1 MTDDLDVAIR
11 HVRNVALWHPTLI
24 RRAPIGMYYL
34 YMPSA
39 HRHVRPL
46 RGPAH
51 PVAGVGPGRLDDYVV
66 WVPARGDDWA
76 TVLLWSPYMA
86 APGQPQVF
94 IPGDW
99 IPYLRALATCRSR
112 QLLDWRAAHW
122 IPSRVTGSGAGDG
135 RQPAERPAVPRQGR
149 RVPARVGDHMRTI
162 DQIDLAL
169 TAISS
174 MTSPKSGV
182 KHEIEN

>member
-11 HVRNVALWHPTLI
+11 HVRTVALWHPTLI

-34 YMPSA
+34 YED
-39 HRHVRPL
+39 RRIRL
-46 RGPAH
+46 R
-51 PVAGVGPGRLDDYVV
+51 VSDQVGLDDYGV

-99 IPYLRALATCRSR
+99 IPYLRA
-112 QLLDWRAAHW
+112 
-122 IPSRVTGSGAGDG
+122 GDG

-149 RVPARVGDHMRTI
+149 RVPARVGDH
-162 DQIDLAL
+162 
-169 TAISS
+169 
-174 MTSPKSGV
+174 
-182 KHEIEN
+182 

>member
-11 HVRNVALWHPTLI
+11 HVRTVALWHPTLI

-34 YMPSA
+34 YED
-39 HRHVRPL
+39 RRIRL
-46 RGPAH
+46 R
-51 PVAGVGPGRLDDYVV
+51 VSDQVGLDDYGV

-149 RVPARVGDHMRTI
+149 RVPARVGDHMKTI

-174 MTSPKSGV
+174 MASPKSGL